1 MAEGRY
7 KLHKIVSHQFDQ
19 TLKDTSREQE
29 QDKMEVLKKSCKQE
43 ENIEMFGNILH
54 YHQEIKLGCHQL
66 VHSEEGKD
74 RVEWTKRTLEAKCKQ
89 RPLKY
94 VPEKISGRPG

>member
-29 QDKMEVLKKSCKQE
+29 QDKMEVWKKSCKQE
-43 ENIEMFGNILH
+43 ENIEMFGSILH

-66 VHSEEGKD
+66 VHNEARKD
-74 RVEWTKRTLEAKCKQ
+74 IV
-89 RPLKY
+89 
-94 VPEKISGRPG
+94 